1 MQLIIVTGL
10 SGSGKSIAIRVLED
24 CGYYCVDNLPVDF
37 LKEVALGLK
46 DHGHKKVAMAIDA
59 RSRLNLASAEE
70 QVNALKCA
78 GCDVRPL
85 FLTASTPALIAR
97 FSETRRR
104 HPLTIS
110 AEESGTGLT
119 LSEAVEKELPYSFW
133 RRPLR
138 ARGFEGALGRL
149 PRLQAQPKTG
159 HSR

>member
-1 MQLIIVTGL
+1 MTDTAEDTKTMQLIIVTGL

-70 QVNALKCA
+70 QVNALKRA

-97 FSETRRR
+97 FPKPAGGIRSRFPQKSPARGSR
-104 HPLTIS
+104 CLKLWKKS
-110 AEESGTGLT
+110 A
-119 LSEAVEKELPYSFW
+119 SFW
-133 RRPLR
+133 RPLPPTPTR
-138 ARGFEGALGRL
+138 STPQSFC
-149 PRLQAQPKTG
+149 PIP
-159 HSR
+159 

>member
-1 MQLIIVTGL
+1 
-10 SGSGKSIAIRVLED
+10 
-24 CGYYCVDNLPVDF
+24 
-37 LKEVALGLK
+37 
-46 DHGHKKVAMAIDA
+46 MAIDA

-119 LSEAVEKELPYSFW
+119 LSEAVEKERELLAPIAPYSYEIDTSKLL
-133 RRPLR
+133 PNTLR
-138 ARGFEGALGRL
+138 DWVRQFAGAPKSTMTLAFESFAFKRGIPVAADLVFDVRNL
-149 PRLQAQPKTG
+149 PNLSLI
-159 HSR
+159 HI

>member
-1 MQLIIVTGL
+1 MTDTAEDTKTMQLIIVTGL
-10 SGSGKSIAIRVLED
+10 SGSGKSITIRVLED

-70 QVNALKCA
+70 QVNALKRA

-104 HPLTIS
+104 HPQKSPARCSRFLKLWKKS
-110 AEESGTGLT
+110 A
-119 LSEAVEKELPYSFW
+119 SFW
-133 RRPLR
+133 RPLPPTPTR
-138 ARGFEGALGRL
+138 STPQSFC
-149 PRLQAQPKTG
+149 PIP
-159 HSR
+159 